1 MGKGLMQYPKYI
13 FVTGVPGSQ
22 WTSFTETLCN
32 TGEFNITDR
41 NDKRQYYH
49 HGCARH
55 LGAFYGRG
63 MEFPAKLDKENLDAP
78 YTDKGGTKFL
88 CSHEWALML
97 PEIKWKYPDAWIML
111 IYRPDVNALQWWS
124 EAGGFKIE
132 YPNYGPYGDSDGM
145 ARAIN
150 EQNQKI
156 LEFGLQHEAEGH
168 QPGTKLYKKFF
179 DKDLSSPPNQIKPDI
194 LATVVK

>member
-1 MGKGLMQYPKYI
+1 MGKGLMQYPEYI

-22 WTSFTETLCN
+22 WTSFTETLCD

-49 HGCARH
+49 HGGARH
-55 LGAFYGRG
+55 LGSFFGQD

-78 YTDKGGTKFL
+78 FTDKNGTKFL

-97 PEIKWKYPDAWIML
+97 PEIKQRYPDAWIML
-111 IYRPDVNALQWWS
+111 IYRPNVNALQWWS
-124 EAGGFKIE
+124 EAGGFNIQ
-132 YPNYGPYGDSDGM
+132 YPNYNPYKDSDGM

-156 LEFGLQHEAEGH
+156 LEFGLQHEVEWH
-168 QPGTKLYKKFF
+168 HPSNKFYKTYFNR
-179 DKDLSSPPNQIKPDI
+179 DLLPPPKQIKADI
-194 LATVVK
+194 LATVIQ